1 MFRVFPLHL
10 SGLGLSLIVLSSSSA
25 YSQQAIKSDL
35 SASSPLVTL
44 PSSLIFNNPVEVE
57 ESPPPPLPRP
67 SPDQI
72 ISSFIASETRFRETL
87 IQFSFK
93 RDVVLQTIG
102 AQGEVTGEYIRNSVF
117 VLDDRGARIERVL
130 YHPKSS
136 IKEMRV
142 TKEDIQDLAGS
153 QLFGLDIGDLNSY
166 NLSYL
171 GEENLSS
178 RRLYMVEVNPKR
190 QPDPYRMR
198 FRFFVGRIWIDPV
211 SFQIV
216 KLRGITEPH
225 GKQRFPFF
233 QTERELKVENVR
245 FPSAASADD
254 VLHFHQKDVHYR
266 IKVRYYDFKRFVG
279 RVRIVEAD

>member
-1 MFRVFPLHL
+1 MIRV
-10 SGLGLSLIVLSSSSA
+10 LGLYLTRLCLLLIVLSSSSA
-25 YSQQAIKSDL
+25 HSQQAMKSDL
-35 SASSPLVTL
+35 SASYPLITYPL
-44 PSSLIFNNPVEVE
+44 EAEENPDPPLLRPSSAL
-57 ESPPPPLPRP
+57 
-67 SPDQI
+67 I
-72 ISSFIASETRFRETL
+72 ISSFIATETRFRETL
-87 IQFSFK
+87 IQFCFK

-102 AQGEVTGEYIRNSVF
+102 SQGEVTGEYVRNSVF
-117 VLDDRGARIERVL
+117 VLDDRGERIERVL
-130 YHPKSS
+130 YHPKPS
-136 IKEMRV
+136 ITEMRV

-153 QLFGLDIGDLNSY
+153 QLFGLDIADLNSY
-166 NLSYL
+166 NLSYI
-171 GEENLSS
+171 GEENLNG
-178 RRLYMVEVNPKR
+178 RLLYMVEVNPKR
-190 QPDPYRMR
+190 QPDPYHMR
-198 FRFFVGRIWIDPV
+198 LRFFVGRIWIDPV

-279 RVRIVEAD
+279 SVRIVETD

>member
-1 MFRVFPLHL
+1 MIRVFGVHL
-10 SGLGLSLIVLSSSSA
+10 TRLCLLLIVLSSSSA
-25 YSQQAIKSDL
+25 HSQQAIKSDF
-35 SASSPLVTL
+35 SASFPLASYPAEAEENPAPPL
-44 PSSLIFNNPVEVE
+44 LRPSSAL
-57 ESPPPPLPRP
+57 
-67 SPDQI
+67 I
-72 ISSFIASETRFRETL
+72 ISSFIATETRFRETL

-93 RDVVLQTIG
+93 REVVLQTIG
-102 AQGEVTGEYIRNSVF
+102 AHGEVTGEYIRNSVF
-117 VLDDRGARIERVL
+117 VLDDRGERIERVL
-130 YHPKSS
+130 YHPKPS
-136 IKEMRV
+136 ITEMRV

-153 QLFGLDIGDLNSY
+153 QLFGLDIADLNSY

-171 GEENLSS
+171 GEENLNG
-178 RRLYMVEVNPKR
+178 RLLYMVEVNPKR
-190 QPDPYRMR
+190 EPDPYHMSL
-198 FRFFVGRIWIDPV
+198 RFFVGRIWLDPV

-233 QTERELKVENVR
+233 QTERQLTVENMR

-279 RVRIVEAD
+279 SVRIVEAD